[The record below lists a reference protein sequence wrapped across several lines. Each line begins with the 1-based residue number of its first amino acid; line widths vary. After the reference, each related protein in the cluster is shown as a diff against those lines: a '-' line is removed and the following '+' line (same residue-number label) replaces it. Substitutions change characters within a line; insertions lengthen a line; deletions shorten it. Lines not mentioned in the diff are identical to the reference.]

1 MTFQEKKE
9 NRESDNQSKKKT
21 FLMIFINVFF
31 MLVAN
36 VVHLS
41 IVHLLLLFLIS
52 YFIFLFYSYKSL
64 GNLRNLFL
72 SAEFIFV
79 SVFFIY
85 AVPNAFIYVLDGY
98 VPRISYFFIDYST
111 VFKTLL
117 LYFNIY
123 TVLLLT
129 IMFTGG
135 VHSLKYDESKFK
147 NKKTLIS
154 FDLFD
159 LIAFV
164 LTAYFYYLNF
174 RNGFSIFGQF
184 FQDLRQNIQS
194 SVHNL
199 NNYMYLYMI
208 IYCYINLYKIV
219 YKDRTKQKFTYKELF
234 FLIILVAFWSLS
246 LLTDRRNLFTL
257 IIFLV
262 FLFFDKLKKI
272 NFKKLLILGLCII
285 SLMSMSYFRSGTNR
299 RDINNVLFLSLGEF
313 IFVNYVSEYYINNC
327 EDLYYGRTYVFDTM
341 VSVIPRRF
349 YPNKPETLSVKFWRE
364 AKTNVGYAFNP
375 VAEGLINFGVKG
387 AVLIVPFVI
396 LFFIKMAYWFSKKNF
411 LYYFIICGESINFYR
426 GTFSSTIFTL
436 VVMIVLAKLMLF
448 NNKINNKLD

>member
-1 MTFQEKKE
+1 MTVIEK
-9 NRESDNQSKKKT
+9 NESWDLNKKSQKMNIIL
-21 FLMIFINVFF
+21 FVINVLFIIG
-31 MLVAN
+31 AN
-36 VVHLS
+36 VINLT
-41 IVHLLLLFLIS
+41 IVHLLILFLFS
-52 YFIFLFYSYKSL
+52 YIIFMIYSYKSL
-64 GNLRNLFL
+64 SNLRNLFL
-72 SAEFIFV
+72 SAEVIFV

-98 VPRISYFFIDYST
+98 VPRITYFLINQIT

-123 TVLLLT
+123 TVLILI
-129 IMFTGG
+129 IMLTGG
-135 VHSLKYDESKFK
+135 VHTLKINESKL
-147 NKKTLIS
+147 NNKTLVS

-159 LIAFV
+159 LVALV

-184 FQDLRQNIQS
+184 FQDLRQNILS

-208 IYCYINLYKIV
+208 VYCYINLYKII
-219 YKDRTKQKFTYKELF
+219 YRDRKKQKFTYKEFF
-234 FLIILVAFWSLS
+234 FLIIFVAFWSLS

-257 IIFLV
+257 ILLLV
-262 FLFFDKLKKI
+262 FLFFNKLKKI
-272 NFKKLLILGLCII
+272 NFKKVFILVLCVVA
-285 SLMSMSYFRSGTNR
+285 LMSMSYFRSGTNR

-327 EDLYYGRTYVFDTM
+327 SDDLYYGKTYLFDTM

-375 VAEGLINFGVKG
+375 VAEGLINFGIKG
-387 AVLIVPFVI
+387 SVLMVPFVI
-396 LFFIKMAYWFSKKNF
+396 LFFIKMAYRFSKKNF
-411 LYYFIICGESINFYR
+411 LYYFIICSESINFYR

-436 VVMIVLAKLMLF
+436 VVMLLLSKLMLL
-448 NNKINNKLD
+448 NYKRIE